1 MRRECTTVLSKPI
14 AVLGGGNGAQTMAAD
29 LTLAGYTVHLYETP
43 KFASSPRFA
52 PVLESK
58 TIEMLGIGRT
68 GKARIAKVTTDM
80 KEALEGVEWINVA
93 IPATGHEVFFE
104 ELIPHLRDGQTV
116 VVWAGD
122 YGSLRLAQMMKEKGV
137 KKDITIAEA
146 NTLPYGTRL
155 EGAGRVNLLLVA
167 PKVLLATLPG
177 KNSAALV
184 EKLKPVYPCLEPCR
198 NVLVAGFCNPNP
210 IVHPPGSLLNTGRI
224 QYSGGQFWMYREG
237 ITEAVARVIRHIFVE
252 IENVAKALGL
262 EVLQYEDRDFR
273 TTASIMG
280 VAFQAPFDTIGVIA
294 SIAGPHSIKD
304 RYITEDLPFG
314 LVPVS
319 ELGDKLG
326 VPTPVID
333 SIVHIGAAVCQEDYW
348 TTGRTLKKLGLAD
361 LTPAEIVKYVDG
373 E

>member
-1 MRRECTTVLSKPI
+1 MLQKPI
-14 AVLGGGNGAQTMAAD
+14 AVLGGGNGAQTMACD

-43 KFASSPRFA
+43 SFASSPRFA
-52 PVLESK
+52 PVLETK
-58 TIEMLGIGRT
+58 TIELTGVGRR
-68 GKARIAKVTTDM
+68 GKAKIARVTTSM
-80 KEALEGVEWINVA
+80 AEALEGVEWINVN
-93 IPATGHEVFFE
+93 IPATGHELFFE
-104 ELIPHLRDGQTV
+104 ELIPHLRDNQVV

-122 YGSLRLAQMMKEKGV
+122 YGSLRLAQMMKEKGAKQKV
-137 KKDITIAEA
+137 LIAEA
-146 NTLPYGTRL
+146 NTIPYGTRL
-155 EGAGRVNLLLVA
+155 EGAGKCHLLLTA

-177 KNSAALV
+177 LES
-184 EKLKPVYPCLEPCR
+184 EKLVQALRPVYPCLEACR

-237 ITEAVARVIRHIFVE
+237 ITEAVARVIRQIYLE
-252 IENVAKALGL
+252 IESVAKALGM

-273 TTASIMG
+273 TTTSIMG

-294 SIAGPHSIKD
+294 SISGPHSIKD

-326 VPTPVID
+326 VPTPIVD
-333 SIVHIGAAVCQEDYW
+333 SIVHIGASVCQEDYW
-348 TTGRTLKKLGLAD
+348 TTGRTLKKLGLD
-361 LTPAEIVKYVDG
+361 TLSREEIIKYVDG
-373 E
+373 K